1 MSPDYK
7 YNNHF
12 LCNPFFLY
20 ALVWFAIIPIYK
32 LEWSDLY
39 PELKHNLLSFLCITS
54 IISILLALIS
64 HKRKIFCNVPISN
77 NTVSYKKI
85 KIAIIILY
93 IILFLEFVDFGGIPI
108 MMFGNMMD
116 VSRND
121 FGFPIITVIVNNAF
135 SLLAILLAQVY
146 FSSSFKDAR
155 TFIMMLI
162 CVLPAILIA
171 SRSMLMHLIVG
182 IMLVFL
188 FNKNNI
194 AKSILTLIALGI
206 LSIYGFG
213 LFGNIREA
221 KAGDDLIL
229 NIGKANTNFL
239 ESGVPKVFF
248 WGYIYISSPLANL
261 QNTIDN
267 KIIFDEDRAFERSLK
282 ELIPETFTK
291 RIESEDMMRYQIN
304 QVLNVGTLYW
314 QMYVASGWYGLI
326 IMFAT
331 VMSLIIVGMMVV
343 RENSIWK
350 VPLIVFLCFVV
361 IFGFFSNQ
369 LKVLETVPV
378 IYFICFYEFIQR
390 LKNKRN
396 YKIL

>member
-1 MSPDYK
+1 
-7 YNNHF
+7 
-12 LCNPFFLY
+12 
-20 ALVWFAIIPIYK
+20 
-32 LEWSDLY
+32 
-39 PELKHNLLSFLCITS
+39 
-54 IISILLALIS
+54 
-64 HKRKIFCNVPISN
+64 
-77 NTVSYKKI
+77 
-85 KIAIIILY
+85 
-93 IILFLEFVDFGGIPI
+93 
-108 MMFGNMMD
+108 
-116 VSRND
+116 
-121 FGFPIITVIVNNAF
+121 AF